1 MRRPEIVFSLTD
13 SKERAGEKMT
23 MKKRAL
29 LMCFS
34 ALMAPQV
41 CQVSQTEAKEVMV
54 DAQVLE
60 QLQQLLADQQKQ
72 LQKLQRQVDEF
83 QQTATAAQTQAEE
96 AKAVAEE
103 AKTTVQTTVG
113 KGPIVSSGQERVK
126 LTVSGQV
133 NRAVNVIDDGDETD
147 VYFVDNGAS
156 NSRLRLIGTAQ
167 VDEDLTLGSKLEVA
181 VAPNSSADV
190 NQEDQES
197 GDFFDERVAEL
208 FLLSKRYG
216 ALYLGKGSTSS
227 DGTAEVDLSG
237 TDVIQY
243 ASYADIAGGMLFR
256 DSADDELTDITVS
269 DAFND
274 FDGLSRK
281 SRLRYDLPTFYG
293 FGLAGSVITDSRWD
307 TALRWSGSGY
317 GFKAGAAAAVAFIN
331 TADADYQYDGSLS
344 VLHEN
349 TGLNFTFSAGTKD
362 SEINDDPY
370 SVYGKLGWQTTFFSV
385 GKTSFGVD
393 YGISENLPADGD
405 EGSSIG
411 AAVVQS
417 FADYGTELYFQF
429 RQYSL
434 DRLDI

>member
-1 MRRPEIVFSLTD
+1 
-13 SKERAGEKMT
+13 

-29 LMCFS
+29 LMCFV
-34 ALMAPQV
+34 ALIAGQV
-41 CQVSQTEAKEVMV
+41 CQVDLAEGKQVMV

-60 QLQQLLADQQKQ
+60 QLQQMLVDQQKQ
-72 LQKLQRQVDEF
+72 LHKLQKQVDEF

-96 AKAVAEE
+96 AKTVAEE
-103 AKTTVQTTVG
+103 AKSTVQTTVG

-126 LTVSGQV
+126 LAVSGQI
-133 NRAVNVIDDGDETD
+133 NRAVNVVDDGDETD
-147 VYFVDNGAS
+147 VYFVDNANS
-156 NSRLRLIGTAQ
+156 NSRLRFVGTAL
-167 VDEDLTLGSKLEVA
+167 VDDDLTLGSKFEIA
-181 VAPNSSADV
+181 FAPNYSGDV
-190 NQEDQES
+190 SQKDQES

-216 ALYLGKGSTSS
+216 ALYLGKGSTAS

-237 TDVIQY
+237 TDVVQY
-243 ASYADIAGGMLFR
+243 ASYADIAGGMKFR
-256 DSADDELTDITVS
+256 DSADDALTGITVS

-281 SRLRYDLPTFYG
+281 TRLRYDLPTFYG

-317 GFKAGAAAAVAFIN
+317 GFKAGAAAAVVYIN

-344 VLHEN
+344 VLHED

-362 SEINDDPY
+362 SDMNDDPY
-370 SVYGKLGWQTTFFSV
+370 NVWGKLGWQTTFFSV

-405 EGSSIG
+405 EGYSIG
-411 AAVVQS
+411 LAMVQS

-434 DRLDI
+434 DRDASADVEDINVGTIGARVKF

>member
-1 MRRPEIVFSLTD
+1 
-13 SKERAGEKMT
+13 MT
-23 MKKRAL
+23 MNKRAL
-29 LMCFS
+29 LMFFV
-34 ALMAPQV
+34 ALVVTQA
-41 CQVSQTEAKEVMV
+41 CQVDQAKAKQVMV

-72 LQKLQRQVDEF
+72 LQKLQKQVNEF
-83 QQTATAAQTQAEE
+83 QQTATAAQTQAQE

-103 AKTTVQTTVG
+103 VKSTVQTTVG

-126 LTVSGQV
+126 IAVSGQI
-133 NRAVNVIDDGDETD
+133 NRAVNVVDDGDETD
-147 VYFVDNGAS
+147 VYFVDNANS
-156 NSRLRLIGTAQ
+156 NSRLRFVGTAL
-167 VDEDLTLGSKLEVA
+167 VDDDLTLGSKFEIA
-181 VAPNSSADV
+181 FAPNYSIEVSQA
-190 NQEDQES
+190 DQEP

-243 ASYADIAGGMLFR
+243 ASYGDIAGGMIFR
-256 DSADDELTDITVS
+256 DSADDALTGPTVS
-269 DAFND
+269 EAFND

-307 TALRWSGSGY
+307 AALRWSGSGY
-317 GFKAGAAAAVAFIN
+317 GFKAGAAAAVAYIN
-331 TADADYQYDGSLS
+331 AADSDYQYDGSLS
-344 VLHEN
+344 VLHED
-349 TGLNFTFSAGTKD
+349 TGLNFTFSAGTRD
-362 SEINDDPY
+362 SEMEDDPY
-370 SVYGKLGWQTTFFSV
+370 SVWGKLGWQTTFFSV

-393 YGISENLPADGD
+393 YGISENLTADGD
-405 EGSSIG
+405 EGSSFG

-434 DRLDI
+434 DRDASVDVEDINVGTIGARVKF

>member
-1 MRRPEIVFSLTD
+1 
-13 SKERAGEKMT
+13 MT
-23 MKKRAL
+23 MKKPAL
-29 LMCFS
+29 LMFFG
-34 ALMAPQV
+34 ALVVTQA
-41 CQVSQTEAKEVMV
+41 CQVDQAEAKQVLV

-72 LQKLQRQVDEF
+72 LQKLQKKVDEF
-83 QQTATAAQTQAEE
+83 QQTATAAQTEAQE
-96 AKAVAEE
+96 AKAVADEV
-103 AKTTVQTTVG
+103 KSTVQATVG

-126 LTVSGQV
+126 LAVSGQI
-133 NRAVNVIDDGDETD
+133 NRAVNVVDDGDGTD
-147 VYFVDNGAS
+147 VYFVDNANS
-156 NSRLRLIGTAQ
+156 NSRLRFVGTAL
-167 VDEDLTLGSKLEVA
+167 VDDDLTLGSKFEIA
-181 VAPNSSADV
+181 FAPNYSIEVSQAD
-190 NQEDQES
+190 QKP

-243 ASYADIAGGMLFR
+243 AGYGDIAGGMLFR
-256 DSADDELTDITVS
+256 DSFDDALTDISLS
-269 DAFND
+269 DAFNG

-293 FGLAGSVITDSRWD
+293 FGLAGSLITDSRWD
-307 TALRWSGSGY
+307 AALRWSGSGY
-317 GFKAGAAAAVAFIN
+317 GFKAGAAAAVAYIN
-331 TADADYQYDGSLS
+331 TAGADYQYDGSLS
-344 VLHEN
+344 VLHED
-349 TGLNFTFSAGTKD
+349 TGLNFTFSAGTRD
-362 SEINDDPY
+362 SDVMDDPY
-370 SVYGKLGWQTTFFSV
+370 GVWGKLGWQTTFFSV

-393 YGISENLPADGD
+393 YGISENLTVDGD
-405 EGSSIG
+405 EGSSFG

-434 DRLDI
+434 DRDASVDVEDINVGTIGARVKF